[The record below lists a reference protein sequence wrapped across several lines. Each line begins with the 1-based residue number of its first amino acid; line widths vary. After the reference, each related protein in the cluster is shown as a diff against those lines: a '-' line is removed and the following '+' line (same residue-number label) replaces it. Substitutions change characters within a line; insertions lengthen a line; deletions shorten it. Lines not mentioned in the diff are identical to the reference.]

1 MYVFMYLSAHRK
13 DLFNSKIIFPKIVFF
28 LFAAALIHVASTA
41 VLTQRTLQI
50 KSKQTLKC
58 VYIA

>member
-1 MYVFMYLSAHRK
+1 MYLSARRK

-28 LFAAALIHVASTA
+28 LFAAALIHVASSA

-58 VYIA
+58 V